1 MGKEE
6 NGVHVDI
13 RPDVLSVEEITQTV
27 ACDAAGAITSFVGVT
42 RDHFEGKRVVRLEY
56 EAYDAMARRTLAQIG
71 NEMVDK
77 FGVLKVALV
86 HRTGVV
92 PVGEASV
99 VILVSSV
106 HRQPALRAVE
116 YGIEELKAR
125 TAIWKREVYED
136 GSVWKE
142 NMEFERERKV
152 HGCCRGGGKQEEV

>member
-1 MGKEE
+1 MNKEDEERLIVMFNQRSSDQAGQAAEIDKLNKVLGKMEE
-6 NGVHVDI
+6 AF
-13 RPDVLSVEEITQTV
+13 EEIK
-27 ACDAAGAITSFVGVT
+27 GITGVNS
-42 RDHFEGKRVVRLEY
+42 L
-56 EAYDAMARRTLAQIG
+56 